1 MFVQVQF
8 VFLSISLL
16 ANDPEQSSGI
26 LKERTVL
33 KGHSMRVSCVAFSPD
48 GTKLATACR
57 VASGARAG
65 ERGPELRLWD
75 VATGKECAVEK
86 CSQPYDFEFLAFS
99 PDGKVLANSTGTLWD
114 IVKDKE
120 RVTLRERTTLKI
132 NLGDHARLAF
142 SADGKRLGAADRQ
155 IAKVWDLDKE
165 REISSVTITGGQITA
180 FSPDLRTV
188 ASKWHQDVDL
198 WDTAT
203 GKLRKSFLDHR
214 GLVEG
219 LAFSADGK
227 TLVVGSSGGDGDG
240 NAFGEIRSWDI
251 GEDKQRA
258 TVDKISTGQGF
269 LLALSSDAKIVV
281 LLESEYLPVPKC
293 KLKVLDMA
301 TGKALGTFSF
311 KKRNDVPSHVAISS
325 DGRTLVTDCQDG
337 ALKLWEIVLP

>member
-120 RVTLRERTTLKI
+120 RTCLKGYRAPVL
-132 NLGDHARLAF
+132 NEDGALLA
-142 SADGKRLGAADRQ
+142 
-155 IAKVWDLDKE
+155 
-165 REISSVTITGGQITA
+165 
-180 FSPDLRTV
+180 TV
-188 ASKWHQDVDL
+188 A
-198 WDTAT
+198 AT
-203 GKLRKSFLDHR
+203 GDRLL
-214 GLVEG
+214 L
-219 LAFSADGK
+219 
-227 TLVVGSSGGDGDG
+227 
-240 NAFGEIRSWDI
+240 WDI
-251 GEDKQRA
+251 GRA
-258 TVDKISTGQGF
+258 EELLSYRSEQGVEVLAVGFSKSQTGHEI
-269 LLALSSDAKIVV
+269 LALTRVKSKGDQDLRV
-281 LLESEYLPVPKC
+281 LHL
-293 KLKVLDMA
+293 
-301 TGKALGTFSF
+301 TF
-311 KKRNDVPSHVAISS
+311 KKLRVS
-325 DGRTLVTDCQDG
+325 
-337 ALKLWEIVLP
+337 